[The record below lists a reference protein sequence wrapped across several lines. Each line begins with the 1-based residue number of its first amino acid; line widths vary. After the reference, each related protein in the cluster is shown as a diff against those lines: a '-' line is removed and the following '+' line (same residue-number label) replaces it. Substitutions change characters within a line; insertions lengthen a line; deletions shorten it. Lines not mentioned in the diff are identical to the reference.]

1 MEDSNGLDSSIEDE
15 EPETNFF
22 KRVPNQYETDISKIL
37 GKDMDKVLNID
48 SESALQDRS
57 DTNVNQIEI
66 KTEEDLDWMN

>member
-1 MEDSNGLDSSIEDE
+1 VEDSNGLDSSIEDE